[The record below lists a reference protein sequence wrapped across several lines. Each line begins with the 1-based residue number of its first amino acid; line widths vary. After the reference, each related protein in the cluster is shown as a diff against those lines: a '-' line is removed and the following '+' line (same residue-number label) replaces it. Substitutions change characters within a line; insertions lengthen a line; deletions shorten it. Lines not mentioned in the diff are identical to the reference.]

1 MDNKKIKQGC
11 IFAFLSAFIFSF
23 GGVII
28 KLIPWQ
34 GLSINAARNGIA
46 LIITLVFMA
55 VSGHKLRVN
64 LITILGGMAV
74 AFTCT
79 AFCAANKL
87 TTAANAILLQY
98 TSPVFV
104 ILLTWLV
111 FRKAPQKRDLIMCAA
126 VFVGIGFFF
135 FESLSGGGVKGNLL
149 ALASAVTY
157 AIMFVFSGFKNGDS
171 MSSFAIGQML
181 STAVGLPFLVR
192 ETDFSIGP
200 LAGALA
206 LGCILGGG
214 YVFLA
219 LALRRVSA
227 VKVNLIGTI
236 EPVCNPM
243 WVALIYGE
251 HMTAFA
257 ITGFIIVIAAVLIYN
272 IIAMRLNAAVK
283 PCDTSA
289 F

>member
-1 MDNKKIKQGC
+1 MDIIKIKQGY
-11 IFAFLSAFIFSF
+11 IFAFISAFIFSF

-55 VSGHKLRVN
+55 VSGHKLRFN
-64 LITILGGMAV
+64 LTTILGGMAM

-104 ILLTWLV
+104 ILLTWLA

-126 VFVGIGFFF
+126 VFAGIGFFF
-135 FESLSGGGVKGNLL
+135 FESLSGGGFKGNML

-157 AIMFVFSGFKNGDS
+157 AMMYIFSSLKSGDS
-171 MSSFAIGQML
+171 ISSFAIGQML

-192 ETDFSIGP
+192 ETDFSMGP
-200 LAGALA
+200 IAGALA
-206 LGCILGGG
+206 LGFILGGG
-214 YVFLA
+214 YIFLS
-219 LALRRVSA
+219 LALRWVSA

-243 WVALIYGE
+243 WVVLIYGE

-257 ITGFIIVIAAVLIYN
+257 IIGFVIVIAAVLIYN
-272 IIAMRLNAAVK
+272 IAEMKSNAAVM
-283 PCDTSA
+283 PRDTPA
-289 F
+289 L